1 MDHST
6 VGVRLLA
13 RTSQTWAA
21 RVDFVFLAS
30 LSCWIDLV
38 TPVFLLV
45 KGFTEGLKVVLCS
58 ATLLFR
64 SIVHPA

>member
-1 MDHST
+1 M
-6 VGVRLLA
+6 A

-30 LSCWIDLV
+30 LSSWTDLV

-45 KGFTEGLKVVLCS
+45 KGFAEGLKVVLCS

-64 SIVHPA
+64 SMVLPA